1 MEEWVGARWHRFIW
15 QAADASFPKAAVR
28 LEDVQRAV
36 QMLFRAGGG
45 DAIVRVVPATAQK
58 VGGPRGW
65 LHRIRRVTQPTPADL
80 DADAIAAPVPCGPT
94 QLISV
99 R

>member
-45 DAIVRVVPATAQK
+45 DAIASILAGEQ
-58 VGGPRGW
+58 GIA
-65 LHRIRRVTQPTPADL
+65 HRL
-80 DADAIAAPVPCGPT
+80 EIAEGNMPKAGD
-94 QLISV
+94 
-99 R
+99 

>member
-45 DAIVRVVPATAQK
+45 DALVRVVPATA
-58 VGGPRGW
+58 
-65 LHRIRRVTQPTPADL
+65 
-80 DADAIAAPVPCGPT
+80 
-94 QLISV
+94 
-99 R
+99 